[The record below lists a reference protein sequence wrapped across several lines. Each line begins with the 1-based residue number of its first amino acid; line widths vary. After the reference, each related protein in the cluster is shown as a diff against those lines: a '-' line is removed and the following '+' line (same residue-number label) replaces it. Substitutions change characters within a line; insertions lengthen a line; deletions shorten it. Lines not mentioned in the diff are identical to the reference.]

1 MTCLANMKIARL
13 VNKMSL
19 NRHMIREEAFQVL
32 FALQSDPETD
42 IQAIYEAIPHHDKKE
57 IPAYLLTLVNGVREH
72 QDELDEQINDL
83 LASGWT
89 INRLAKP
96 DLVILRLALFEMQY
110 VDNVPAVVA
119 INEALELTKTFS
131 SDKSRKFING
141 ALGQFE
147 KQTTNN

>member
-1 MTCLANMKIARL
+1 
-13 VNKMSL
+13 
-19 NRHMIREEAFQVL
+19 MIREEAFQVL

>member
-1 MTCLANMKIARL
+1 
-13 VNKMSL
+13 
-19 NRHMIREEAFQVL
+19 MIREEAFQVL
-32 FALQSDPETD
+32 FALQSDSETD

-72 QDELDEQINDL
+72 QDELDEQINGL